1 MDMSQ
6 HLQKMRLWGV
16 SSNWE
21 SLIMK
26 GRSAKAAALSLTVHG
41 QHEVKRLQIISI
53 NMDMVCR
60 MQIFSS

>member
-1 MDMSQ
+1 
-6 HLQKMRLWGV
+6 
-16 SSNWE
+16 
-21 SLIMK
+21 MK

-41 QHEVKRLQIISI
+41 RHEVKRLQIISI